1 MCDKLL
7 HSFCIARFF
16 WVTKTEAAH
25 MSVKM
30 FEFPFLILTKNTGMQ
45 VLDIKANVFPFL
57 LNDTLIYK
65 FIKFLSKYF
74 LKRKLKCFVFWPGQI
89 SRK

>member
-1 MCDKLL
+1 MTNAALLL
-7 HSFCIARFF
+7 HSYIF

-45 VLDIKANVFPFL
+45 VLDIKA
-57 LNDTLIYK
+57 
-65 FIKFLSKYF
+65 S
-74 LKRKLKCFVFWPGQI
+74 
-89 SRK
+89 